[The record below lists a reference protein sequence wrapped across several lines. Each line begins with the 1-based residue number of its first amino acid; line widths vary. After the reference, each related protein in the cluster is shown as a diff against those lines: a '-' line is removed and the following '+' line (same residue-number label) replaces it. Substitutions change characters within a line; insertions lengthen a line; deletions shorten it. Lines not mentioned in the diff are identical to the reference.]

1 MIDKEKNGST
11 KELFLKLDETL
22 NTEAVREA
30 FGAIISTLIFMT
42 SYTIYFIFP
51 SFNNWILKLSHS
63 VADIMQ
69 ILIIYFVF
77 FIVKLF
83 TSVLDSS
90 YKPNKNLSTYS
101 FVSGVAFLFITL
113 LENLATNDSD
123 LELMKVT
130 PHIIIVFLLGTY
142 ISPLLILLNSERESA
157 YGTTLEKDD
166 VENGVKKKYNVIF
179 DSFKKAK
186 TIIKE
191 AYTLFCDQFDVSMDT
206 TTYSIIAAAVYSFI
220 FLCREK

>member
-130 PHIIIVFLLGTY
+130 PHII
-142 ISPLLILLNSERESA
+142 RA
-157 YGTTLEKDD
+157 
-166 VENGVKKKYNVIF
+166 
-179 DSFKKAK
+179 
-186 TIIKE
+186 
-191 AYTLFCDQFDVSMDT
+191 C
-206 TTYSIIAAAVYSFI
+206 
-220 FLCREK
+220 

>member
-206 TTYSIIAAAVYSFI
+206 TTYSIIAAAVYSVI